1 MKDIHIIDTTM
12 DNIQEFGICG
22 YKNPK
27 RPGYPE
33 KLDWLKTQFQER
45 LKIKTLY
52 SEKGGAQGMIEYLPG
67 EYCWRPVKAE
77 RYMFIHC
84 LYVGFRK
91 EYQKKGYGSLMVK
104 ECLQDA
110 KKQNMKGV
118 AAVTRKSS
126 FMANSTI
133 FLKNGFEVVDQADP
147 DFELV
152 VKKFDEKNPSPKF
165 KNNQDLLTKKYKK
178 GLFIL
183 RADQCPYTVKNVNE
197 IRETAKTEFD
207 ISPKIVNLKNHQQA
221 QNNPCPFGTFGII
234 YEGKIISHHPTS
246 SRRFENIMKKI
257 H

>member
-1 MKDIHIIDTTM
+1 MQDVRIIDTNM
-12 DNIQEFGICG
+12 ENIREFGICG

-33 KLDWLKTQFQER
+33 KLDWLQAQFQEG

-52 SEKGGAQGMIEYLPG
+52 SEQGGAQGMIEYLPG

-77 RYMFIHC
+77 GYIFIHC
-84 LYVGFRK
+84 LYAGFRK
-91 EYQKKGYGSLMVK
+91 EYQRKGYGSLMLK

-110 KKQNMKGV
+110 KKQNLKGV
-118 AAVTRKSS
+118 AAVTRKGS
-126 FMANSTI
+126 FMGNSTI
-133 FLKNGFEVVDQADP
+133 FLKNGFKAVDQANP

-152 VKKFDEKNPSPKF
+152 VKKFDESHPSPKF
-165 KNNQDLLTKKYKK
+165 KNNQKELTGTYGK

-197 IRETAKTEFD
+197 ICETAKTEFN

-234 YEGKIISHHPTS
+234 LNGKIISHHPIS
-246 SRRFENIMKKI
+246 SRRFENIMKKRQ
-257 H
+257 

>member
-1 MKDIHIIDTTM
+1 M
-12 DNIQEFGICG
+12 DNIREFGICG

-33 KLDWLKTQFQER
+33 KLDWLQAQFQEG

-52 SEKGGAQGMIEYLPG
+52 SQQGGAQGMIEYLPG
-67 EYCWRPVKAE
+67 EHCWRPVKAE
-77 RYMFIHC
+77 GYLFIHC

-91 EYQKKGYGSLMVK
+91 EYQKKGYGSLIIK

-110 KKQNMKGV
+110 AKQNMKGV
-118 AAVTRKSS
+118 AAVTRKGS
-126 FMANSTI
+126 FMANSSI
-133 FLKNGFEVVDQADP
+133 FLKNGFQEVDQADP

-152 VKKFDEKNPSPKF
+152 VKKFDKNNPSPEF
-165 KNNQDLLTKKYKK
+165 KNNQDLLNKKYKK

-197 IRETAKTEFD
+197 IRDTAIEKFNM
-207 ISPKIVNLKNHQQA
+207 SPQIINLENYQQA

-234 YEGKIISHHPTS
+234 FDGKIISHHPIS
-246 SRRFENIMKKI
+246 SRRFENIIKKMG
-257 H
+257 